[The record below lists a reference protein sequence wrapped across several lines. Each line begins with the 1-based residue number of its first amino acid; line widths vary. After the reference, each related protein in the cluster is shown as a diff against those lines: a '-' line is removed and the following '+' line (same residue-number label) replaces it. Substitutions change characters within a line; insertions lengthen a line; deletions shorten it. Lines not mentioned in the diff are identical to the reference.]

1 VKFSVDPWDP
11 TYGTALDLDLEPAA
25 ATVSVDL
32 ELSAAE
38 WRPIPVP
45 AGRPAPEVVLFV
57 DGVRRVEARVWI
69 DDAEGDASPG
79 ICASYAA
86 GVVACDGA
94 ARVVDVDVQRG
105 LFTAASGAM
114 AIESRHGRFGVRMT
128 ASGAPDVLSLALQER
143 MTNAEV
149 AVAQRVR
156 SASAVDDDLLVV
168 DGPLRGRQHLPRTV
182 GMVKTHNV
190 TYLPTEQNRIVA
202 ALRPGERTPVF
213 TIGTSWSRHSWYLC
227 LPGGED
233 APWAGVV
240 RCEATSDLAA
250 AEVVAL
256 ADFTAIVLPRF
267 ASEPYKDARAPQNL
281 YPIGGLEREL
291 RRRLG
296 DSELLYRALRT
307 VARRSNP
314 DPNRSLAANHASA

>member
-1 VKFSVDPWDP
+1 MRFSVDPWDP
-11 TYGTALDLDLEPAA
+11 TYGSALDLDLEPTS

-32 ELSAAE
+32 EMAAGD
-38 WRPIPVP
+38 WRPVPVSP
-45 AGRPAPEVVLFV
+45 STPSPKVVLFV
-57 DGVRRVEARVWI
+57 DGVRRVEAKVWI
-69 DDAEGDASPG
+69 DEADGEASPG

-94 ARVVDVDVQRG
+94 ARVVDVEVQRG
-105 LFTAASGAM
+105 LFTAAPA
-114 AIESRHGRFGVRMT
+114 ATTIESRHGTFAVRMT
-128 ASGAPDVLSLALQER
+128 ASGGPDVLSLALQER
-143 MTNAEV
+143 MAAAEV

-156 SASAVDDDLLVV
+156 SGTAVVDDLLVV

-190 TYLPTEQNRIVA
+190 VYLAPEQNRVVA
-202 ALRPGERTPVF
+202 ALRPGQRTPVF
-213 TIGTSWSRHSWYLC
+213 TIGTGWSRHSWYLC

-240 RCEATSDLAA
+240 RCEASADLAA
-250 AEVVAL
+250 PDVVAL
-256 ADFTAIVLPRF
+256 ADTTATVLPRF

-307 VARRSNP
+307 VARRSSG
-314 DPNRSLAANHASA
+314 DPGRGLAANHSGA

>member
-1 VKFSVDPWDP
+1 MKFSVDPWDP
-11 TYGTALDLDLEPAA
+11 AYGNALELDLEPAR
-25 ATVSVDL
+25 ATVSVEL
-32 ELSAAE
+32 ERPAAE
-38 WRPIPVP
+38 WGAVAAPTSRTSP
-45 AGRPAPEVVLFV
+45 AIVRFV

-69 DDAEGDASPG
+69 DDADGEACPG

-86 GVVACDGA
+86 GVVACDGS

-105 LFTAASGAM
+105 LFTAASAAV
-114 AIESRHGRFGVRMT
+114 AIESRHARFDVRMT
-128 ASGAPDVLSLALQER
+128 ASDTPDVLSLALQER
-143 MTNAEV
+143 MTATEL

-156 SASAVDDDLLVV
+156 AAAPVDDDLLVV

-190 TYLPTEQNRIVA
+190 TYLAPEQNRVVA
-202 ALRPGERTPVF
+202 LLRPGERTPVF

-240 RCEATSDLAA
+240 RCEASSDLAA
-250 AEVVAL
+250 ADVIEL
-256 ADFTAIVLPRF
+256 ADTTAAVLPRF
-267 ASEPYKDARAPQNL
+267 ASEPYKEARAPQNL
-281 YPIGGLEREL
+281 YPITGLEREL

-296 DSELLYRALRT
+296 DAELIYRALRT
-307 VARRSNP
+307 VARRSAP
-314 DPNRSLAANHASA
+314 DPHRGLAANHGGA